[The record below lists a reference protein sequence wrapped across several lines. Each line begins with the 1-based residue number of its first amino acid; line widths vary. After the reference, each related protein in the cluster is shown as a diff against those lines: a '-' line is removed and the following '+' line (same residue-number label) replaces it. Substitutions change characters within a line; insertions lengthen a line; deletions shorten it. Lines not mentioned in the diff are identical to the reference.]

1 MRPDFLKTECQLL
14 GTYII
19 LLIVFGDPRMVV
31 LGFLFSLLFI
41 TMGAVFCRRPVLML
55 ILEQEKVSGN
65 SMVQLKFTKLSP
77 HLQIEGYIPVCT
89 L

>member
-1 MRPDFLKTECQLL
+1 MRPKFLKTEFQLL

-19 LLIVFGDPRMVV
+19 SLTVFGDPRMVV

-41 TMGAVFCRRPVLML
+41 NMGAVFNRRPVLML

-65 SMVQLKFTKLSP
+65 SMVQLKILKLLP
-77 HLQIEGYIPVCT
+77 HLQIEGYIPV
-89 L
+89 

>member
-14 GTYII
+14 GSYII

-65 SMVQLKFTKLSP
+65 SMVQLKFTKLLP